1 MAAGKNAGKVKVTNE
16 DSLRV
21 EVLTPAK
28 LIHIMQKHAPDIRAL
43 RRKPAVAL
51 AA

>member
-1 MAAGKNAGKVKVTNE
+1 VTNE

-28 LIHIMQKHAPDIRAL
+28 LIPIMQKHAPDIRAL